1 MSSYLHTQA
10 GRHGNMTAGQLG
22 CCEEAEGVPVPKT
35 SVGGDTW
42 QSRALIG

>member
-22 CCEEAEGVPVPKT
+22 CCEEEEGVPEQRRAE
-35 SVGGDTW
+35 DTW
-42 QSRALIG
+42 RS